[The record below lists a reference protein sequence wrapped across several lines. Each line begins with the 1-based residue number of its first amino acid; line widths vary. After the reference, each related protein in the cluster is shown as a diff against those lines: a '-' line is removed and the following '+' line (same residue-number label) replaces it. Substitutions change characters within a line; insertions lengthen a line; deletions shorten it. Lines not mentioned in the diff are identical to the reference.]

1 MVMKENNYIPNRILY
16 IDFDQ
21 VVLATEDILFVEY
34 NEKKKQ
40 GIYLDK
46 QKYLEDFN
54 WDWLVFNSEIIANSL
69 EVLRTIPEAKILT
82 KVHSLKEASAKIK
95 FLRIKELPNE
105 IILVPGN
112 HKKIDL
118 VQAKD
123 NILVDDAV
131 HNLDAWSSAGGISY
145 YFNKDN
151 SDIDSWGITNT
162 KYPKIKTLNMFK
174 K

>member
-1 MVMKENNYIPNRILY
+1 MKENDYIPKRILY
-16 IDFDQ
+16 LDFDQ
-21 VVLATEDILFVEY
+21 VLLATEDVLFIEY

-46 QKYLEDFN
+46 QKYLEDFD
-54 WDWLVFNSEIIANSL
+54 WHWLVFNSEVIANSL

-95 FLRIKELPNE
+95 FLRTEELPNE

-118 VQAKD
+118 VQAKN

-162 KYPKIKTLNMFK
+162 KYPKIRTLNMFK

>member
-1 MVMKENNYIPNRILY
+1 M
-16 IDFDQ
+16 
-21 VVLATEDILFVEY
+21 
-34 NEKKKQ
+34 
-40 GIYLDK
+40 
-46 QKYLEDFN
+46 
-54 WDWLVFNSEIIANSL
+54 FNSEVIANSL

-95 FLRIKELPNE
+95 FLRAEELPNE

-118 VQAKD
+118 VQAKN

-151 SDIDSWGITNT
+151 SDIDSWGIINT

>member
-1 MVMKENNYIPNRILY
+1 MKENDYIPKRILY
-16 IDFDQ
+16 LDFDQ
-21 VVLATEDILFVEY
+21 VLLATEDVLFIEY

-46 QKYLEDFN
+46 QKYLEDFD
-54 WDWLVFNSEIIANSL
+54 WHWLVFNSEVIANSL

-95 FLRIKELPNE
+95 FLRAEELPNE

-112 HKKIDL
+112 YKKIDL
-118 VQAKD
+118 VQAKN

-151 SDIDSWGITNT
+151 SDIDSWGIINT

>member
-1 MVMKENNYIPNRILY
+1 MKENNYIPNRILY

-95 FLRIKELPNE
+95 FLRAEELSNE

-118 VQAKD
+118 VQAKN

>member
-1 MVMKENNYIPNRILY
+1 MKENNYIPNRILY
-16 IDFDQ
+16 LDFDQ
-21 VVLATEDILFVEY
+21 VLLATEDVLFIEY

-46 QKYLEDFN
+46 QKYLEDFD
-54 WDWLVFNSEIIANSL
+54 WHWLVFNSEVIANSL

-95 FLRIKELPNE
+95 FLRTQELPNE

-118 VQAKD
+118 VQAKN

-151 SDIDSWGITNT
+151 SDIDSWGIINT

>member
-1 MVMKENNYIPNRILY
+1 MKENNYIPNRILY

-21 VVLATEDILFVEY
+21 VVLATEDILFIEY

-40 GIYLDK
+40 GIHLDK

-95 FLRIKELPNE
+95 FLRTEELPNE

-118 VQAKD
+118 VQAKN

-162 KYPKIKTLNMFK
+162 KYPKIRTLNMFK

>member
-1 MVMKENNYIPNRILY
+1 MKENDYIPKRILY
-16 IDFDQ
+16 LDFDQ
-21 VVLATEDILFVEY
+21 VLLATEDVLFIEY

-46 QKYLEDFN
+46 QKYLEDFD
-54 WDWLVFNSEIIANSL
+54 WHWLVFNSEVIANSL

-95 FLRIKELPNE
+95 FLRAEELPNE

-118 VQAKD
+118 VQAKN

-151 SDIDSWGITNT
+151 SDIDSWGIINT
-162 KYPKIKTLNMFK
+162 EYPKIKTLNMFK

>member
-1 MVMKENNYIPNRILY
+1 MKENNYIPNRILY

-21 VVLATEDILFVEY
+21 VVLATENILFVEY

-54 WDWLVFNSEIIANSL
+54 WDWLVFNSEVIANSL

-118 VQAKD
+118 VQAKN